1 MRFGPRDTPRPEPG
15 DAGGP
20 EPGDRRT
27 TPPPA
32 PHPGDRHVAGLR
44 YNNDPASGSNP
55 TPEPEPPPQQASEPG
70 PPETGAP
77 GPSADWVPVHGTSR
91 PEDLPEPVPAP
102 KPQPMP
108 ELAAEPE
115 PVPVPAAPSV
125 TVPDIPLPQEP
136 PRPVDVPASWK
147 APEPPADPGPMND
160 PERRRTLVDA
170 FVAEFVASVTWRATL
185 AVLEGAFPGLG
196 MAATLSRRTDELW
209 RTIDTLEDVGSS
221 GLGVPAWLDHA
232 GMAFDLSARLPLR
245 PRATDHAG
253 QSRPR
258 ASWPYAG
265 AFVIDTLDPLRY
277 HRPVGGPLAP
287 RDRTPDGAPAP
298 PGAQTPPPGEED
310 DSGVVIVADLATAG
324 RRVLD
329 SAALWS
335 HAGRVVT
342 ATLHDPLH
350 PETRAQTRRALRA
363 LRRVVFI
370 DPGLGLGLCL
380 QIDVARSPRCLLA
393 FHVDRDNPRT
403 PHFVRP

>member
-1 MRFGPRDTPRPEPG
+1 MRFGPRDTPSPEPG
-15 DAGGP
+15 ETAAP

-27 TPPPA
+27 TPPPP

-44 YNNDPASGSNP
+44 YNNDPSSGSNP
-55 TPEPEPPPQQASEPG
+55 TPEPVPQPTPAPPPEPIPQPTPEPG
-70 PPETGAP
+70 PPGPAP
-77 GPSADWVPVHGTSR
+77 ADWVPVQGTSR
-91 PEDLPEPVPAP
+91 PEDLTTPEPPPPPAP
-102 KPQPMP
+102 P
-108 ELAAEPE
+108 
-115 PVPVPAAPSV
+115 APSV

-136 PRPVDVPASWK
+136 PRPVDVPASWR

-209 RTIDTLEDVGSS
+209 RTIDTLDAVGAT

-245 PRATDHAG
+245 PRPADPGA
-253 QSRPR
+253 QARPR

-287 RDRTPDGAPAP
+287 RDLTPEGTPAP

-329 SAALWS
+329 SAALWRY
-335 HAGRVVT
+335 AGRVVT

-350 PETRAQTRRALRA
+350 PETRTQTRRALRA
-363 LRRVVFI
+363 LRRVVLI

-393 FHVDRDNPRT
+393 FHVDRDNPQT